1 MEICPLNPKGVR
13 MECKEN
19 NKTKILLL
27 KTAESLFAN
36 FGYGGTTIRA
46 IAEKSGINSAMINY
60 YFGSKE
66 SLYHSIFES
75 HLGDMVKTIETIEG
89 NTKNPEDRLK
99 VFLQYYCGRIQT
111 NQDYYRILFS
121 QLFGTQNAEIMKIVS
136 TLRITIFNFLER
148 TTVQGSQQG
157 LFRAVDA
164 EMFAMNM
171 MTLLPALN
179 SSNKG
184 FLNLSEEVNSDLAK
198 RVIAYFL
205 SSLIPLKYN

>member
-36 FGYGGTTIRA
+36 FGYEGTTIRA
-46 IAEKSGINSAMINY
+46 IAEQSGSNSAMINY

-66 SLYHSIFES
+66 SLYHALFEN
-75 HLGDMVKTIETIEG
+75 HLGDMLKKIEAVEYNGENPTKRLTI
-89 NTKNPEDRLK
+89 
-99 VFLQYYCGRIQT
+99 FLEYYCGRIQT

-121 QLFGTQNAEIMKIVS
+121 QLFGTQNSEIMEIVS
-136 TLRITIFNFLER
+136 ALRMSIFNFLKKTIADGVNR
-148 TTVQGSQQG
+148 GD
-157 LFRAVDA
+157 FKPVD
-164 EMFAMNM
+164 EEIFAMNI

-184 FLNLSEEVNSDLAK
+184 FLNLSDEINLDLSQ
-198 RVIAYFL
+198 RVINYFL
-205 SSLIPLKYN
+205 SGLKPSNEK